1 MIERAEVLVLSHRLS
16 RTRLFSTGSNV
27 TRDSVVVRI
36 QDAEGRVG
44 WGETYLVPGAV
55 DACRSMARD
64 LTGRDPD
71 EAAAELVARGKLH
84 RWALGAVTMALDDVR
99 AQARAV
105 PVSALYG
112 TRLRERVRPYASSRG
127 YVEGSEP
134 ADAWSE
140 EAAAV
145 SDEGFRAMKL
155 RIGRYD
161 LAGEITAI
169 RRVVAGSPPMTWMA
183 DGNGAYS
190 LDESRRLGAALE
202 GLGFRWLEEPL
213 PTSDYAAYAPLAREL
228 TIPLAGG
235 EILESAGAASPLL
248 AGGSFDLIQPDVSI
262 CGGIAGLLEIAR
274 AASAAGRIAIPHACS
289 GAIAMAATLQI
300 LAVLAVPEGAAPW
313 AEPLLEF
320 DVGENAIRTE
330 LLTVPLGPV
339 DGWMAIPDGPG
350 LGVEVDEA
358 AVRRLAV
365 AA

>member
-16 RTRLFSTGSNV
+16 RIRLFSTGSNV

-44 WGETYLVPGAV
+44 WGETYLVSGAV
-55 DACRSMARD
+55 DACRSMATD
-64 LTGRDPD
+64 LPGRDPD
-71 EAAAELVARGKLH
+71 EAAVDLTGRPGLH
-84 RWALGAVTMALDDVR
+84 RWALGAVSMALDDLRARVR
-99 AQARAV
+99 GV

-112 TRLRERVRPYASSRG
+112 DRLRERVRPYASSRG

-134 ADAWSE
+134 ADAWPE
-140 EAAAV
+140 EAAAM
-145 SDEGFRAMKL
+145 SQAGFRAMKL

-161 LAGEITAI
+161 LAGEIAAI
-169 RRVVAGSPPMTWMA
+169 ERVVTDSPPMTWMA
-183 DGNGAYS
+183 DGNGAYT

-213 PTSDYAAYAPLAREL
+213 PTSDYPAYAPLAREL

-235 EILESAGAASPLL
+235 EILESADAATPLL

-262 CGGIAGLLEIAR
+262 CGGIGGVLEIAR
-274 AASAAGRIAIPHACS
+274 AAGAAGRIAIPHACS
-289 GAIAMAATLQI
+289 GVIAMAATLQI
-300 LAVLAVPEGAAPW
+300 LAVLPVPDGAPPW

-320 DVGENAIRTE
+320 DVGENPIRTD
-330 LLTVPLGPV
+330 LSTVPFGPV
-339 DGWMAIPDGPG
+339 DGWMAIPEGPG
-350 LGVEVDEA
+350 LGTEIDEA
-358 AVRRLAV
+358 AVRRLTV